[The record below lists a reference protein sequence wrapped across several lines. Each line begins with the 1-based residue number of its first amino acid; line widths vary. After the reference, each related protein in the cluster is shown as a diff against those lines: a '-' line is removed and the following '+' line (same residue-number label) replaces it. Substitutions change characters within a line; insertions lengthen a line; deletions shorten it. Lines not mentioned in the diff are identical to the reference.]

1 MYQLYALCCPRR
13 CIYNHRDCR
22 REIILPTGTL
32 LCFAL
37 MYAVATGANLIN
49 PTPSTRLLGHDA
61 GLRGLRDAR
70 RRHDPT
76 RPLRHRDLRLLAV
89 STSRQVQ
96 SVDAQVSMFYGCISA
111 KATTCANTYGE
122 LAVPLKK
129 KRE

>member
-1 MYQLYALCCPRR
+1 
-13 CIYNHRDCR
+13 
-22 REIILPTGTL
+22 
-32 LCFAL
+32 
-37 MYAVATGANLIN
+37 MYAVATGAKLYNLN
-49 PTPSTRLLGHDA
+49 PIDATSVLGHDA

-76 RPLRHRDLRLLAV
+76 GPLRHRHFRFYQCRK
-89 STSRQVQ
+89 SRHVRTF
-96 SVDAQVSMFYGCISA
+96 DAQVSMFYGCISA

>member
-1 MYQLYALCCPRR
+1 MLRADVCGRDR
-13 CIYNHRDCR
+13 CQFNHMSPID
-22 REIILPTGTL
+22 
-32 LCFAL
+32 
-37 MYAVATGANLIN
+37 ATGV
-49 PTPSTRLLGHDA
+49 LGHDA

-76 RPLRHRDLRLLAV
+76 RPLRHRHFRLLTV
-89 STSRQVQ
+89 LTSRQVLNF
-96 SVDAQVSMFYGCISA
+96 DAQVSMFYGCISA

>member
-1 MYQLYALCCPRR
+1 MPT
-13 CIYNHRDCR
+13 
-22 REIILPTGTL
+22 TGTL

-37 MYAVATGANLIN
+37 MYAVATGAKLYNLN
-49 PTPSTRLLGHDA
+49 PIDATSVLGYDA

>member
-1 MYQLYALCCPRR
+1 M
-13 CIYNHRDCR
+13 
-22 REIILPTGTL
+22 IIVSLVLSSEDHFPWPDL
-32 LCFAL
+32 RLRH
-37 MYAVATGANLIN
+37 N
-49 PTPSTRLLGHDA
+49 PLGHDA

-76 RPLRHRDLRLLAV
+76 GPLRHRDLCFLSV
-89 STSRQVQ
+89 SKITRRSELRR
-96 SVDAQVSMFYGCISA
+96 AQVSMFYGCISA